1 MFCLT
6 FHLKKSGKEK
16 LYLCELCGLE
26 RPLGACERSKKYP
39 NRIAELG
46 QPVTREQLSVIGD
59 QLSVVGC
66 QLSVSSYQLSSI
78 PDKSGFPLRS
88 NKHTASSIDLG
99 KATILHLSS

>member
-88 NKHTASSIDLG
+88 NKHPVSCIQ
-99 KATILHLSS
+99 